1 MQRHN
6 ILTLTY
12 WDWHWHTVIIIDN
25 IIENVSII
33 DNINDTDIDILT
45 LPMHEAKSCFWIF
58 FHHSCEFFLIM
69 TCTSVIDTQGLINP
83 SYLGHHFDF
92 VSFHNSR
99 SLSEI
104 CPIIRPIYLPMSKY
118 ITSYHKKHSPTKH
131 ITMMLG
137 EIKTIKAMLTLLAPN
152 NRKIHVEIGL

>member
-1 MQRHN
+1 MSVSMTISM
-6 ILTLTY
+6 ILTLMY
-12 WDWHWHTVIIIDN
+12 WHCLCMRQNLV
-25 IIENVSII
+25 
-33 DNINDTDIDILT
+33 
-45 LPMHEAKSCFWIF
+45 FGFF

-92 VSFHNSR
+92 VSFNNSR

-137 EIKTIKAMLTLLAPN
+137 EIKTIKAMLTLLAPQ
-152 NRKIHVEIGL
+152 NRKYIRNWLIISLTCYILTWLYSPITV